1 MKFKALFVI
10 FNIVLI
16 LSFLTIFFLP
26 FFLLDAAF
34 MLEFWRKNWYFAA
47 VFAIVLAVVN
57 GLFASQWKL
66 LSCLEREDWPAL
78 ARHLES
84 TVITKGRYTKRS
96 VRLYCDALI
105 LLSDFEGV
113 KKLSTALE
121 GAKPALF
128 AFFASRFAAAAILS
142 GDFDRAYAI
151 ATGAPEVRDP
161 DSSEWRRFYAAFS
174 RHLARKPEE
183 SAAGLE
189 SLAREARNPLVA
201 VLAGYLCANSPK
213 LTIDSR
219 GDAREAAAS
228 EARLRVCAV
237 FTPDRWNR
245 YVEESKADMQ
255 VVILGK
261 LIAEATAWLFAG
273 EN

>member
-47 VFAIVLAVVN
+47 VFAVVLAVVN

-84 TVITKGRYTKRS
+84 TVIAKGRYTKRS

-142 GDFDRAYAI
+142 GDFERAYAI
-151 ATGAPEVRDP
+151 ATRASDVRDP

-174 RHLARKPEE
+174 RHLARKPGE
-183 SAAGLE
+183 AAPGLE
-189 SLAREARNPLVA
+189 SLARAAKNPLVA
-201 VLAGYLCANSPK
+201 VLAGYLCATS
-213 LTIDSR
+213 LARQADGR
-219 GDAREAAAS
+219 GDGLESAAS

-261 LIAEATAWLFAG
+261 LISEATAWLFAG
-273 EN
+273 EK